1 MSAVL
6 VPTSLDD
13 SRVLAL
19 LDIWERWMRES
30 AGSAMELGY
39 ALQCRQFQ
47 ANPGAYWE
55 HTFADSV
62 EAAEYGHAAAI
73 NAAIDALEAPL
84 QMAVYSKHGCAVYRW
99 NRANVDDLYGI
110 ARQVLARTLY
120 IRGLR

>member
-13 SRVLAL
+13 GRVLDL

-30 AGSAMELGY
+30 AGSTMELGY

-62 EAAEYGHAAAI
+62 EAAEYGQAAAI
-73 NAAIDALEAPL
+73 NAAIDALEAPRGVP
-84 QMAVYSKHGCAVYRW
+84 MEARERGRPVCDGA
-99 NRANVDDLYGI
+99 AGI
-110 ARQVLARTLY
+110 S
-120 IRGLR
+120 